1 MLNPNTGD
9 AKMDE
14 AYQKMFIYTSGFDS
28 FEQFYNYFLKQVTTD
43 DKDYLNKWLLKVL
56 YVQMKQTKK
65 HKFDEL
71 LEKVSLENK
80 AQLESWLDS
89 KLKEIRGV

>member
-14 AYQKMFIYTSGFDS
+14 AYQKMLIYTSGFDG
-28 FEQFYNYFLKQVTTD
+28 FEEFYNYFLKQVTTD

-56 YVQMKQTKK
+56 YVNLKQTKK

-71 LEKVSLENK
+71 LEKVSAEGRT
-80 AQLESWLDS
+80 QLESWLDNE
-89 KLKEIRGV
+89 LKKER